1 MGGGKNR
8 SCVCGL
14 ALLLL
19 LCAGCANAQRTVL
32 EEEWA
37 AISLNG
43 TRIGYAHT
51 LTARTP
57 PPDERVVT
65 SVFTELR
72 IRRLGLTL
80 SSRNTLE
87 FTEDPQ
93 GRLLAAV
100 SSSDSFGSRVSNQ
113 LLVNG
118 ATARLITQTVG
129 APRES
134 SIPWDEQVLGPWAQT
149 RHIRD
154 TGLKE
159 GAVVECKLFV
169 PEFQRIALSRMT
181 LGGMEEL
188 TVDGRPVRLRKGTMT
203 LDVMPQLPTEV
214 WLDEEGNVVKSVTN
228 LLGRLETTRCARTE
242 ALRAVLPQ
250 EMADVIEQFMIVSNR
265 AIEEPRKVVTARY
278 RLEAP
283 AGALARLH
291 LEDRRQKIEERNET
305 SVLLRVAAICPAEA
319 QAPPP
324 HAKYL
329 AASPYVQS
337 DDPQL
342 ARTAMTV
349 AGDAPSPA
357 KKAQRLRRWVFENVT
372 KKDYGI
378 ALASAKQVLL
388 SREGDCTEHAVLLT
402 ALLRAAGIPARG
414 AIGVVYWKGK
424 FAYHMWT
431 EAFLDDWTA
440 LDATM
445 PEERVDATHIRFA
458 TADLDTGSLGD
469 ALIDMAQVMGKVKI
483 AVVNKDTDEH

>member
-1 MGGGKNR
+1 
-8 SCVCGL
+8 L

-19 LCAGCANAQRTVL
+19 LCAGCASGRQTVL

-37 AISLNG
+37 AVSLNG
-43 TRIGYAHT
+43 ARIGYAHT
-51 LTARTP
+51 LTARMP
-57 PPDERVVT
+57 PPEERVVT

-72 IRRLGLTL
+72 IKRLGLTL

-87 FTEDPQ
+87 FTEDLQ

-100 SSSDSFGSRVSNQ
+100 SSADSFGSRVSSQ

-118 ATARLITQTVG
+118 ATARLITQTMG
-129 APRES
+129 APRER

-149 RHIRD
+149 RQIREA
-154 TGLKE
+154 GLKE

-169 PEFQRIALSRMT
+169 PEVQRVSLNRLT

-188 TVDGRPVRLRKGTMT
+188 TIDGRQLRLRKGTMT
-203 LDVMPQLPTEV
+203 LDVLPDLPTEL

-228 LLGRLETTRCARTE
+228 LLGRLETLRCTKKE
-242 ALRAVLPQ
+242 ALEAVLPAQ
-250 EMADVIEQFMIVSNR
+250 MADVIQDFMIVSNR
-265 AIEEPRKVVTARY
+265 AIEEPRKVVTAKY

-283 AGALARLH
+283 AGALGRLH

-305 SVLLRVAAICPAEA
+305 GLLLRVTALGSAEA
-319 QAPPP
+319 QAPLPD
-324 HAKYL
+324 AKYL

-357 KKAQRLRRWVFENVT
+357 EKAQRLRRWVFLNVT

-378 ALASAKQVLL
+378 GLASAKQVLL
-388 SREGDCTEHAVLLT
+388 GREGDCTEHAVLLT

-414 AIGVVYWKGK
+414 AVGVVYWKGK

-431 EAFLDDWTA
+431 EAFLNDWTA
-440 LDATM
+440 LDATL
-445 PEERVDATHIRFA
+445 EQELVDATHIRFA
-458 TADLDTGSLGD
+458 TADLDSGSIGD
-469 ALIDMAQVMGKVKI
+469 AILDMAQVMGKLSI
-483 AVVNKDTDEH
+483 SAENDGTDAH